1 MTTRR
6 NPFSG
11 LQPSQAPVH
20 PSPPLYENL
29 RVAER
34 RTRNR
39 RWEKEHLAQK
49 AMYRGV
55 DPQLALQVKKISSQL
70 LVPTGEV
77 ARALLE
83 YGLRAYAEGDLDLDP
98 RPNPQGLRMTL
109 YPTKETLTEKR
120 QRGGMPPR
128 KKKPEPE
135 TGWRVI
141 VTWRGLPTEL
151 KQEIAVLSSEEGLNV
166 PAGEL
171 VTALL
176 RFSLKAYEY
185 GLLKL
190 DPVEKVAGYSLYE
203 GAE

>member
-1 MTTRR
+1 
-6 NPFSG
+6 
-11 LQPSQAPVH
+11 
-20 PSPPLYENL
+20 LYDSL
-29 RVAER
+29 RLAEK

-39 RWEKEHLAQK
+39 QWEKEHLPCK

-55 DPQLALQVKKISSQL
+55 DPHLALQVKQIAGRL
-70 LVPTGEV
+70 LVPVGEV

-83 YGLRAYAEGDLDLDP
+83 YGLRAYTAGDLELNP
-98 RPNPQGLRMTL
+98 HLNPNGMRMTL
-109 YPTKETLTEKR
+109 YPQKETLEERRK
-120 QRGGMPPR
+120 RGGMPRR
-128 KKKPEPE
+128 KKKLEPE

-141 VTWRGLPTEL
+141 VTWRGLPLEL
-151 KQEIAVLSSEEGLNV
+151 KQDIAALASEKGLNV

-190 DPVEKVAGYSLYE
+190 APAEAGK
-203 GAE
+203 G